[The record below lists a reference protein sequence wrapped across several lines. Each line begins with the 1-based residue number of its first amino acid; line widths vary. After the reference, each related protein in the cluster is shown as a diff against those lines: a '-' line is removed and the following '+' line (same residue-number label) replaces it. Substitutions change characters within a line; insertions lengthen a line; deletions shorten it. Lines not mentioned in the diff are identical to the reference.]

1 MVLQEAE
8 FGNIFT
14 IVLAGLVIGFIFYN
28 FLKSKKRMNAPPS
41 ENVKVLTDE
50 NFKTTINSGVTL
62 VDFWAPWCAPC
73 RVQGP
78 IIDDLADEL
87 GDKANI
93 SKLDIDNNK
102 KTAQMLGIQSIP
114 TLMLFKNGKVVQKFV
129 GVKPKGQ
136 LLKAVT
142 AQL

>member
-78 IIDDLADEL
+78 IIDDLADEI

>member
-1 MVLQEAE
+1 MELQTAE

-14 IVLAGLVIGFIFYN
+14 IVLAVLVIGFIFYN
-28 FLKSKKRMNAPPS
+28 FLKTKRRMSAPPS
-41 ENVKVLTDE
+41 GNVKILTDE
-50 NFKTTINSGVTL
+50 NFKTTIDSGVTL
-62 VDFWAPWCAPC
+62 VDFWAQWCAPC

-78 IIDDLADEL
+78 IIDELADEI
-87 GDKANI
+87 GDKASI
-93 SKLDIDNNK
+93 SKLDIDHNK

-129 GVKPKGQ
+129 GIKPKGQ

>member
-41 ENVKVLTDE
+41 ENVKILTDE